1 MMEEQRIRQ
10 LRAVALERRLDVLEM
25 VYRHKSGH
33 IGGDMSCMETL
44 VALYY
49 EIMDVEKIRRCA
61 PERDRFVLSK
71 GHNAEAL
78 YTVLAD
84 LGFLPKEELD
94 TFTCFQARLA
104 EHPTYKVPGIEIAT
118 GALGHGLPIA
128 VGMALGL
135 RRLAP
140 QAHVY
145 TLMGDGEQAEGSV
158 WEAAMAAGKFG
169 LENLTCIVDRN
180 RLQISGDTETVMPLD
195 DLQKKYEAFGFVC
208 VECDGHAFD
217 SVCGALRTRTAG
229 KPVLV
234 IANTIKGHGS
244 AVMENKAQWHHA
256 IPNDEEYMQIREDL
270 LRMLEAE

>member
-1 MMEEQRIRQ
+1 MEEQRIKQ
-10 LRAVALERRLDVLEM
+10 LQAIALERRLDVLEM

-49 EIMDVEKIRRCA
+49 EMMDAEKILRGA
-61 PERDRFVLSK
+61 PDRDRFVLSK

-78 YTVLAD
+78 YAVLAD
-84 LGFLPKEELD
+84 LGFFPKEELD
-94 TFTCFQARLA
+94 TFTCFQTRLA
-104 EHPTYKVPGIEIAT
+104 EHPTYKIPGVEIAT

-135 RRLAP
+135 RTQAP
-140 QAHVY
+140 GAHVY

-180 RLQISGDTETVMPLD
+180 RLQISGGTETVMPLD
-195 DLQKKYEAFGFVC
+195 DLQKKYEAFGFAC
-208 VECDGHAFD
+208 TQCDGHDFA
-217 SVCGALRTRTAG
+217 SVCRALGTRAEG

-234 IANTIKGHGS
+234 IANTVKGRGS

-256 IPNDEEYMQIREDL
+256 IPTDEEYEQIRKDL
-270 LRMLEAE
+270 LRMREAE